1 MRTISAAAAWNGEE
15 FRCAGATLVELS
27 CGDAQE
33 TDPAN
38 LQTMVVP
45 QDVTGP
51 ERTFVATATKVRF
64 ASTFPKFLGSAK
76 ACFE

>member
-1 MRTISAAAAWNGEE
+1 
-15 FRCAGATLVELS
+15 
-27 CGDAQE
+27 
-33 TDPAN
+33 
-38 LQTMVVP
+38 MVVP